1 MPNNISQGT
10 LIQLSGMKAKQV
22 DMCAIRDMILM
33 KLLLKQINSN

>member
-1 MPNNISQGT
+1 MPNNISHDT
-10 LIQLSGMKAKQV
+10 LIQLNGMKAKQV